1 MQCAGERASLDNLPV
16 KTDIYRKVQHYDCR
30 RALFQD
36 EGCGLKRLPSV
47 TPTNPPLPPPPPPPL
62 CTPQQTTERQNFT
75 VLERQNEKEITEN
88 SQSRKLSFWCICFKP
103 IYLSIK
109 EYFCL
114 EVLQKMLKTITSKR
128 ENAKLTTLR
137 GLLSL
142 LRYVQ
147 FKSN

>member
-1 MQCAGERASLDNLPV
+1 MQVREHLWIIYLWKLTSIRRYNTTIVER
-16 KTDIYRKVQHYDCR
+16 
-30 RALFQD
+30 LFFKMKDVVSNDYQV
-36 EGCGLKRLPSV
+36 LRQQ
-47 TPTNPPLPPPPPPPL
+47 TPPL

-109 EYFCL
+109 EYFCF
-114 EVLQKMLKTITSKR
+114 EVLQKMLKKITSKR

-147 FKSN
+147 CKSNWFE

>member
-16 KTDIYRKVQHYDCR
+16 KTDIYQKVQHYDCR
-30 RALFQD
+30 KALFQD

-47 TPTNPPLPPPPPPPL
+47 TPTNPPL

-109 EYFCL
+109 EYFCF
-114 EVLQKMLKTITSKR
+114 EVLQKMLKKITSKR

-147 FKSN
+147 CKSN